1 MCQGTG
7 FDLKNQKK
15 TKHKKDMKR
24 WSKEGEKESKQ
35 YSKQSRILIYS
46 KISLK
51 GQKILVLFIL
61 KPPNILLYLNIH

>member
-1 MCQGTG
+1 
-7 FDLKNQKK
+7 
-15 TKHKKDMKR
+15 MKR

-61 KPPNILLYLNIH
+61 KPSNILLYLNIH

>member
-1 MCQGTG
+1 
-7 FDLKNQKK
+7 
-15 TKHKKDMKR
+15 MKR
-24 WSKEGEKESKQ
+24 WSKEGEKESNQ

-61 KPPNILLYLNIH
+61 KPSNILLYLNIH